1 MKGQSRANTYREVG
15 ARAKQ
20 EARAE
25 TFYDR
30 VILLLLFALFLL
42 LSPIIEWWAADDSPW
57 FAPYL
62 IWALLIALT
71 YWLRRRIDRHSTGD
85 QRDD

>member
-1 MKGQSRANTYREVG
+1 MKNELRTDPI
-15 ARAKQ
+15 
-20 EARAE
+20 
-25 TFYDR
+25 YDR

-57 FAPYL
+57 YTPYL

-71 YWLRRRIDRHSTGD
+71 YALQRTINRHTRSEKT
-85 QRDD
+85 DDD